1 MVCNGHLK
9 SWSKNGFGETGALE
23 SPRLIWNDTL
33 GKSGLILGGEEGNV
47 TQAHGT
53 RDEKPRVNPG
63 YSFADNS
70 WQSHHPHHPHSGE
83 NYWVIHKRK
92 GLEEL
97 KRMFLTASG
106 ILSVRNEP
114 LWRYLTLLISET

>member
-1 MVCNGHLK
+1 MDSSYDSNHRWGSPPFK
-9 SWSKNGFGETGALE
+9 STDLFLHVHGGE
-23 SPRLIWNDTL
+23 
-33 GKSGLILGGEEGNV
+33 EEGNV

-70 WQSHHPHHPHSGE
+70 WQSHYRHHPHSGE

-97 KRMFLTASG
+97 KRMFPTASG